1 MSQACPA
8 CGDRD
13 IHHSRFRSW
22 VERLRFN
29 LTRRLPFRCHKC
41 GWRGWR
47 EEITRSDEAV
57 REVHKQLTDDELDNL
72 DPDRERTGPRRR
84 PSRP

>member
-1 MSQACPA
+1 MKACPA
-8 CGDRD
+8 CGHDD

-29 LTRRLPFRCHKC
+29 LTGRLPFRCHQC

-47 EEITRSDEAV
+47 EDTRPPGESL
-57 REVHKQLTDDELDNL
+57 REVHKQLTDDELENL
-72 DPDRERTGPRRR
+72 DPDAEPTGPRRR
-84 PSRP
+84 PSRR